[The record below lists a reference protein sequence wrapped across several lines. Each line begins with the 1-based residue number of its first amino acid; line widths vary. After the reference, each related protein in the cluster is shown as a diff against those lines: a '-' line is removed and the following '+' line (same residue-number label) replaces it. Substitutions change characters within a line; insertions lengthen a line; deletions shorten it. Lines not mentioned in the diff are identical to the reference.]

1 MNRRASHP
9 AARAVPPQMLILD
22 EVATR
27 LHLSARSVR
36 RLIKVGAL
44 PVHRFGTAVRIS
56 TDDLERY
63 IAGSRHGQ

>member
-1 MNRRASHP
+1 
-9 AARAVPPQMLILD
+9 MLILD
-22 EVATR
+22 EVATQ

-36 RLIKVGAL
+36 RLIKAGTL
-44 PVHRFGTAVRIS
+44 PVHRFVPADQ